1 MTVREERSGKERTM
15 DIKKECERRGWRL
28 LNETPILDCESEE
41 AEEAH
46 GDENSRILSQMGQR
60 AEWAEGLW
68 SVTRRFIDPAHEA
81 VKPRRNFVEP
91 HGLED
96 LIQTAD
102 LKNGVDM
109 AVDESNGALIII
121 ANGQGYTMNETYYG
135 IVTTVFE
142 CRLLDEWTAEAIRA
156 MEGC

>member
-1 MTVREERSGKERTM
+1 M
-15 DIKKECERRGWRL
+15 DIRKECERRGWRL

-46 GDENSRILSQMGQR
+46 GDENARILFQMGQR

-68 SVTRRFIDPAHEA
+68 SVTRRFIDPAHETA
-81 VKPRRNFVEP
+81 KPRRSFVEP
-91 HGLED
+91 YGLEE

-109 AVDESNGALIII
+109 AIDEYGSFIIV
-121 ANGQGYTMNETYYG
+121 AHGQGYVKDGAYG

-156 MEGC
+156 MEG